1 MLPKKQKEAA
11 GFTLI
16 ELVLVIGLIGILAGI
31 LLTVVNYQEYLA
43 QARDARRISE
53 IMSIQT
59 AISSA
64 VADNVIRL
72 TDTGSCTTCDSVTG
86 TTAVD
91 GTGWIKFENNSGRG
105 LKDTIPILP
114 EDPSNRDEYRLEY
127 YSDGIRFE
135 INARFESE
143 KYFINSAKDG
153 GNDDEVYERG
163 WDLELH

>member
-16 ELVLVIGLIGILAGI
+16 ELVLVIGLIGILGGI

-64 VADNVIRL
+64 VA
-72 TDTGSCTTCDSVTG
+72 
-86 TTAVD
+86 A
-91 GTGWIKFENNSGRG
+91 
-105 LKDTIPILP
+105 
-114 EDPSNRDEYRLEY
+114 
-127 YSDGIRFE
+127 
-135 INARFESE
+135 
-143 KYFINSAKDG
+143 
-153 GNDDEVYERG
+153 
-163 WDLELH
+163 LHLDHAQGM

>member
-1 MLPKKQKEAA
+1 
-11 GFTLI
+11 
-16 ELVLVIGLIGILAGI
+16 LAGI

-114 EDPSNRDEYRLEY
+114 EDPSNRDEYRFEY